1 MFFFFL
7 SVLCNFSSR
16 STSGIHTFYMTCDQ
30 KCELWI
36 QELSDLD
43 ESDGNQYDL
52 TKESNPLIKLNDEH
66 MRLLPL
72 EWDR

>member
-1 MFFFFL
+1 
-7 SVLCNFSSR
+7 
-16 STSGIHTFYMTCDQ
+16 MTCDQ